1 MEKEE
6 NLNQENIESEIS
18 NENNETD
25 NKSDDNKEEN
35 KVVEEEKELTPEERI
50 KELEDK
56 LARTFAEMENQ
67 RRRFEKEKDDA
78 YEYGG
83 FAFAK
88 EALNLID
95 NLARS
100 KLILESDD
108 ALKDTEAL
116 KKTLEHF
123 DIINKDLISIF
134 TKNNIKPIDC
144 LNKKLD
150 PNLHQAMMEIED
162 DKKEPGTIVQEVQKG
177 FMIKDR
183 LLRPSLVGVSKKT
196 EKKELTPEERI
207 KELEDKLARTFAE
220 MENQRRRFEKEKDDA
235 YEYGGFAFA
244 KEALNLI
251 DNLARSKL
259 ILESD
264 DALKDT
270 EALKKTLEHFDII
283 NKDLIS
289 IFTKNNIK
297 PIDCLNKKLDPNLHQ
312 AMMEIEDDQKEPGT
326 IVQEVQK
333 GFMIKD
339 RLLRPSLVGVSKKT
353 EKKEEKSEENKE
365 NLNK

>member
-6 NLNQENIESEIS
+6 NLNQENIKSETL
-18 NENNETD
+18 NENNEAD
-25 NKSDDNKEEN
+25 NKPDDN
-35 KVVEEEKELTPEERI
+35 EEESKVIEEKKELSSEEKI

-134 TKNNIKPIDC
+134 TKNNIKPIEC

-162 DKKEPGTIVQEVQKG
+162 NQKEPGTIIQEVQKG

-196 EKKELTPEERI
+196 E
-207 KELEDKLARTFAE
+207 
-220 MENQRRRFEKEKDDA
+220 EKD
-235 YEYGGFAFA
+235 
-244 KEALNLI
+244 N
-251 DNLARSKL
+251 
-259 ILESD
+259 
-264 DALKDT
+264 
-270 EALKKTLEHFDII
+270 KT
-283 NKDLIS
+283 
-289 IFTKNNIK
+289 
-297 PIDCLNKKLDPNLHQ
+297 
-312 AMMEIEDDQKEPGT
+312 
-326 IVQEVQK
+326 
-333 GFMIKD
+333 
-339 RLLRPSLVGVSKKT
+339 
-353 EKKEEKSEENKE
+353 EENKE